1 MLQSLFGGRSVAS
14 LRPSDA
20 SRLRVCGLVSAERE
34 LGADELRSIPAEFQ
48 IAEIGHFAKGLRGQA
63 VRLKGLMQLAGVKSN
78 AMFVNAGA
86 RDGKLRL
93 ALFRWE
99 VEALALVVYAQD
111 GAALSAAQGGPF
123 RLVIPGYHDAARD
136 LADLAWLEFSKR
148 AAPDT
153 RAEFAHTRRIVVG
166 QQAFDANRT
175 WRDPRDPDTIVI
187 PPPNA

>member
-1 MLQSLFGGRSVAS
+1 MLQSLFGGRSIAS

-20 SRLRVCGLVSAERE
+20 SKLRVCGLVSAERE
-34 LGADELRSIPAEFQ
+34 LGVEELRAIPAEFQ

-63 VRLKGLMQLAGVKSN
+63 VRLKGLMAFAGVKPN
-78 AMFVNAGA
+78 AMYLNAGA

-99 VEALALVVYAQD
+99 VEALALVVYAHD
-111 GAALSAAQGGPF
+111 GGALSAAQGGPF

-136 LADLAWLEFSKR
+136 LHDLAWLEFSKR

-166 QQAFDANRT
+166 QQAFDANLT
-175 WRDPRDPDTIVI
+175 WRDPRDADTIVI